1 MALCYHPVS
10 LYDCVTIR
18 HIYYTGI
25 FLCDTLG
32 TQVVRAN
39 GERPVLGIKERKR
52 AGNVNNLHLPT
63 TMSDRRRFRI
73 KRTRDSSENKSVK
86 RVLFPIAE
94 VEGDNV
100 AAGNNPEIPSPIE
113 LGIKCYVDVY
123 GDYAKCPH
131 AAEGPNGWLA
141 LLSDGMFC
149 IVMYTHTIF

>member
-1 MALCYHPVS
+1 
-10 LYDCVTIR
+10 
-18 HIYYTGI
+18 
-25 FLCDTLG
+25 
-32 TQVVRAN
+32 
-39 GERPVLGIKERKR
+39 
-52 AGNVNNLHLPT
+52 
-63 TMSDRRRFRI
+63 MSDRRRFRI